1 MNKNE
6 LVVEIM
12 NLCDENER
20 LKNEL
25 QIMKNDSLLNQ
36 KVIEKQ
42 PSRMILTIIQVG
54 EREILKDCLYSWKEV
69 KATYDEENGVYKV
82 TSFEK
87 WLKDKLQKNNIP
99 KSVSL
104 AEFEEYF
111 SDQLHEMY
119 EKEKN
124 AALRE
129 AKGIENV
136 EDE

>member
-25 QIMKNDSLLNQ
+25 QIMKNDSRLNQ

-42 PSRMILTIIQVG
+42 PSRMILELIKVG
-54 EREILKDCLYSWKEV
+54 ENEMLRDCLYLTKEV
-69 KATYDEENGVYKV
+69 RVTYDNENDIYKAS
-82 TSFEK
+82 SFEE
-87 WLKDKLQKNNIP
+87 WLSNKIVKSNIP
-99 KSVSL
+99 KSISQE
-104 AEFEEYF
+104 EFEEYF

-119 EKEKN
+119 EKEKD

>member
-25 QIMKNDSLLNQ
+25 QIMKNDSRLNQ

-42 PSRMILTIIQVG
+42 PSRMILELIKVG
-54 EREILKDCLYSWKEV
+54 ENKMLRDCLYSWKEV
-69 KATYDEENGVYKV
+69 QVTYDDENDIYKA

-87 WLKDKLQKNNIP
+87 WLNKKLQKDNIP
-99 KSVSL
+99 KSISR

>member
-25 QIMKNDSLLNQ
+25 QIIKNDYLLNQ

-42 PSRMILTIIQVG
+42 PSRMIYEIIKFGESRMLTECIYIYRK
-54 EREILKDCLYSWKEV
+54 ENYEIVDMSYEDWL
-69 KATYDEENGVYKV
+69 DEN
-82 TSFEK
+82 
-87 WLKDKLQKNNIP
+87 LCRNNIP
-99 KSVSL
+99 KSISR

-111 SDQLHEMY
+111 NDQLHEMY
-119 EKEKN
+119 EKEKD
-124 AALRE
+124 AAIRE

>member
-1 MNKNE
+1 MNKSE

-42 PSRMILTIIQVG
+42 PSRMILELIKIG
-54 EREILKDCLYSWKEV
+54 ENKMLRDCLYSWKKV
-69 KATYDEENGVYKV
+69 SVTYDDENDIYKAS
-82 TSFEK
+82 SFEE
-87 WLKDKLQKNNIP
+87 WLSNKIVKSNIP

-111 SDQLHEMY
+111 NDQLREMY
-119 EKEKN
+119 EKEKD

>member
-6 LVVEIM
+6 LIVEIM

-25 QIMKNDSLLNQ
+25 QIIKNDSLLSQ
-36 KVIEKQ
+36 KVIEGQ
-42 PSRMILTIIQVG
+42 PSRMVLELIKIG
-54 EREILKDCLYSWKEV
+54 ENKMLSDCLHLTKEV
-69 KATYDEENGVYKV
+69 RVTYDNENGIYKA
-82 TSFEK
+82 TSFEEWITEK
-87 WLKDKLQKNNIP
+87 IFKNNIP
-99 KSVSL
+99 KSISQ
-104 AEFEEYF
+104 EQFEEYF

-119 EKEKN
+119 EKEKD
-124 AALRE
+124 AAIRE

>member
-1 MNKNE
+1 MNKSE

-42 PSRMILTIIQVG
+42 PSRMILELIKVG
-54 EREILKDCLYSWKEV
+54 ENKMLRDCLYSWKEV
-69 KATYDEENGVYKV
+69 SVTYDDENDIYKA

-87 WLKDKLQKNNIP
+87 WLNKKLQKDNIP
-99 KSVSL
+99 RTISRT
-104 AEFEEYF
+104 EFEEYF
-111 SDQLHEMY
+111 SGQLHEMY
-119 EKEKN
+119 EKEKD

>member
-25 QIMKNDSLLNQ
+25 QIMKNDSRLNQ

-42 PSRMILTIIQVG
+42 PSRMILELIKVG
-54 EREILKDCLYSWKEV
+54 ENKMLRDCLYSWKEV
-69 KATYDEENGVYKV
+69 QVTYDDENDIYKAT
-82 TSFEK
+82 SFGK
-87 WLKDKLQKNNIP
+87 WLNKKLQKDNIP
-99 KSVSL
+99 RTISQT
-104 AEFEEYF
+104 EFEEYF
-111 SDQLHEMY
+111 NDQLHEMY
-119 EKEKN
+119 EKEKD

>member
-6 LVVEIM
+6 LVIEVM

-25 QIMKNDSLLNQ
+25 KIIKNDSLLNQ

-42 PSRMILTIIQVG
+42 PSRMTLTIIQFG
-54 EREILKDCLYSWKEV
+54 EREILRNCLYSWEKVRVDYDKEN
-69 KATYDEENGVYKV
+69 DVYKT
-82 TSFEK
+82 TSFEG
-87 WLKDKLQKNNIP
+87 WLTEKLRKDCIP
-99 KSVSL
+99 KSISQV
-104 AEFEEYF
+104 EFEEYF
-111 SDQLHEMY
+111 NNQLHEMY
-119 EKEKN
+119 EKEKDE
-124 AALRE
+124 ALRE